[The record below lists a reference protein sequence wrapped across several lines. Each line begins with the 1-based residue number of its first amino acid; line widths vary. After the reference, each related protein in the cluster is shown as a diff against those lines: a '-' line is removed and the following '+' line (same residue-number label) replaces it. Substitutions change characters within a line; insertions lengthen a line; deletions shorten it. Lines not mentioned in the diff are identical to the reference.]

1 MICLNRGLP
10 LVIALT
16 PSHISTN
23 IGLLTNLSSVVTRNT
38 MGSPPLDKCTR
49 TAPTCLLQNFA
60 IVDRDKQM
68 SEARTFSIIVIGV
81 ALLIGSIQCISVSRV
96 NTIYLYYIIL
106 YYINKYI
113 CMCAFLRQCIHLCGR
128 IRINLYIRGH
138 ICVCVRT
145 FLYVNCI

>member
-10 LVIALT
+10 LEIALT

-38 MGSPPLDKCTR
+38 MGSPPLGKCTR
-49 TAPTCLLQNFA
+49 TASTCLLQNFA

-81 ALLIGSIQCISVSRV
+81 ALLIGSIHCICV
-96 NTIYLYYIIL
+96 
-106 YYINKYI
+106 
-113 CMCAFLRQCIHLCGR
+113 
-128 IRINLYIRGH
+128 
-138 ICVCVRT
+138 CVCVRT
-145 FLYVNCI
+145 FLYVNCIYLRISNNRDTFVLLQTCWYHNAVPSLLCGVSTIHMCTMYIDF